1 MKSIQDLFFL
11 AIFLTPLSA
20 NASQPQLGSNYKADF
35 IILIIYILLAL
46 IFSFLCSIAEAVL
59 LSITPSYIEGKKQKN
74 KKLFSIL
81 KQIKQ
86 DKIDSSL
93 ASILTLNTIAHTIGA
108 IGAGAKAT
116 SVFGDAWFG
125 VFSAAMTFMILFFSE
140 IIPKT
145 IGAVYWKSLVWPA
158 SIFIKSLIIILYPL
172 VWISEKI
179 TKLISGGK
187 KETIFNKEEFI
198 AMAAAGEH
206 SGELDKKESIIIKNL
221 FCFHSLKA
229 ADIMTPRT
237 VMLALKENIKIS
249 EAASKVSKQPFSRI
263 PIFSSGVDD
272 ITGFV
277 LKDDI
282 LIFAAEK
289 KGEEKLSVLKRKI
302 PAVPE
307 TVSLAVLFEDFLK
320 NRHQIAVIVSE
331 HGSTEGVVTLEDIIE
346 TLMGMEIVDE
356 TDNAVD
362 MRVLARKQWIKRA
375 QNMGIELDER
385 EKAEK

>member
-1 MKSIQDLFFL
+1 
-11 AIFLTPLSA
+11 
-20 NASQPQLGSNYKADF
+20 
-35 IILIIYILLAL
+35 
-46 IFSFLCSIAEAVL
+46 
-59 LSITPSYIEGKKQKN
+59 
-74 KKLFSIL
+74 
-81 KQIKQ
+81 
-86 DKIDSSL
+86 
-93 ASILTLNTIAHTIGA
+93 
-108 IGAGAKAT
+108 
-116 SVFGDAWFG
+116 
-125 VFSAAMTFMILFFSE
+125 
-140 IIPKT
+140 
-145 IGAVYWKSLVWPA
+145 
-158 SIFIKSLIIILYPL
+158 
-172 VWISEKI
+172 
-179 TKLISGGK
+179 
-187 KETIFNKEEFI
+187 
-198 AMAAAGEH
+198 MAAAGEH

-249 EAASKVSKQPFSRI
+249 DAASKVSKQPFSRI

-289 KGEEKLSVLKRKI
+289 KGEENLKVLKRKI

-320 NRHQIAVIVSE
+320 NRHQIAVVVSE

-375 QNMGIELDER
+375 QNMGIELDDR
-385 EKAEK
+385 EKPEK

>member
-1 MKSIQDLFFL
+1 MKSVNILFFVISL
-11 AIFLTPLSA
+11 ITPLTV
-20 NASQPQLGSNYKADF
+20 NASQSETAINYQTDF
-35 IILIIYILLAL
+35 LILIFYILLAL

-59 LSITPSYIEGKKQKN
+59 LSITPSYIEGIKEKN

-81 KQIKQ
+81 KKIKQ

-93 ASILTLNTIAHTIGA
+93 ASILTLNTIAHTVGA

-116 SVFGDAWFG
+116 AVFGEAWFG
-125 VFSAAMTFMILFFSE
+125 VFSAAMTFMILFLSE

-158 SIFIKSLIIILYPL
+158 AIFIRSLILILYPL

-179 TKLISGGK
+179 TKFVSKGK
-187 KETIFNKEEFI
+187 KDSIFNREEFI

-206 SGELDKKESIIIKNL
+206 SGELDRKESRIIKNL
-221 FCFHSLKA
+221 FRFDSLKA
-229 ADIMTPRT
+229 SDIMTPRT
-237 VMLALKENIKIS
+237 VMLALKENKKIS
-249 EAASKVSKQPFSRI
+249 EAASIVSKQPFSRI
-263 PIFSSGVDD
+263 PVFGSGVDD

-289 KGEEKLSVLKRKI
+289 KGEQKLSVLKRKI
-302 PAVPE
+302 SAVPE
-307 TVSLAVLFEDFLK
+307 TVSLAVLLEDFLK
-320 NRHQIAVIVSE
+320 NRHQIAVVVSE
-331 HGSTEGVVTLEDIIE
+331 HGSTEGIISLEDIIE

-356 TDNAVD
+356 TDSVVD

-375 QNMGIELDER
+375 EKMGIELHEN
-385 EKAEK
+385 EKPDK